1 MQTESEGTGITLPE
15 LARAPDESER
25 IALFILLVT
34 LNAGWTDMLAYFYLG
49 NVFASF
55 LTGNFLFIGLGLA
68 SGNSGLLIRAL
79 AAVLVSFVGVTLG
92 SFWLQRA
99 PPRRTEQTWR
109 TTLVRTLLIEWLVFL
124 AFAVLWRVTSD
135 LSQQGGV
142 QILLLCLAAL
152 GMGIQGAIVE
162 AFNLSGVVANALTGT
177 VLTLGERIAE
187 GIRHSGP
194 KSQEWRW
201 GNTFL
206 VILLLIYVVSA
217 IAVVLTSPAM
227 LTGFVPVII
236 VTIAIFALF
245 FPSRRAVRSLPT
257 ASS

>member
-1 MQTESEGTGITLPE
+1 
-15 LARAPDESER
+15 
-25 IALFILLVT
+25 
-34 LNAGWTDMLAYFYLG
+34 
-49 NVFASF
+49 
-55 LTGNFLFIGLGLA
+55 
-68 SGNSGLLIRAL
+68 
-79 AAVLVSFVGVTLG
+79 
-92 SFWLQRA
+92 
-99 PPRRTEQTWR
+99 
-109 TTLVRTLLIEWLVFL
+109 
-124 AFAVLWRVTSD
+124 
-135 LSQQGGV
+135 
-142 QILLLCLAAL
+142 
-152 GMGIQGAIVE
+152 
-162 AFNLSGVVANALTGT
+162 